1 MQKVT
6 ATPSRKVHRVTTKL
20 VLGNEYDEVHRL
32 LDVASKFTG
41 KKHRKYFHD
50 PISAM
55 TAGASVAGERGAMAA
70 LLHLQIDSLCSK
82 DPKLKKV
89 LEMLANVK

>member
-6 ATPSRKVHRVTTKL
+6 ATPSRKVHRATTKF

-32 LDVASKFTG
+32 LDIASKFMG
-41 KKHRKYFHD
+41 KTHRKYFHD
-50 PISAM
+50 PMSAM
-55 TAGASVAGERGAMAA
+55 AAGASVAGERGALTA
-70 LLHLQIDSLCSK
+70 LLHLEVDKICSK
-82 DPKLKKV
+82 NPELKKV